1 VEKFKKVKEILKSEK
16 KVTFAYISDISEVLK
31 ENKIINENLAKR
43 LKEMSKF
50 RNFLVH
56 RYPFVQKEKL
66 IEIAK
71 HDLKM
76 LKNL

>member
-1 VEKFKKVKEILKSEK
+1 M
-16 KVTFAYISDISEVLK
+16 T
-31 ENKIINENLAKR
+31 
-43 LKEMSKF
+43 KF

-71 HDLKM
+71 HDLKNVKEFIKII
-76 LKNL
+76 LKFLKKFS